1 MKFIYIA
8 FFATLISSLFMPIH
22 AQAANC
28 SGQVTDINFGTI
40 SVRSNVTNQT
50 AGTLTV
56 NCSGGLLS
64 GVIGVCV
71 NFRAGSGGAAN
82 SANSPRN
89 LQNQQN
95 TALAY
100 ELRPTGNGAGNGTL
114 NQIFVSMSPSLGET
128 SVVIPIYADV
138 VSDGVGLQT
147 GLYQSVFNADAVTLH
162 YGLLSCE
169 LTGDEG
175 IIAPFTVQGNV
186 SSSCEVDSTALNF
199 GSLASVIAAPVDQL
213 AQITVRCTDT
223 TPFDLRL
230 GLGNG
235 SNVLNPEFREMTNPL
250 GLIKYGLYQNSARTQ
265 PWGNTPETDLSS
277 VGEGFDQ
284 LFNVYG
290 RIHSGQTAQ
299 PGIYSDQV
307 VITIEY

>member
-8 FFATLISSLFMPIH
+8 LLATLILFLFIPIQ

-28 SGQVTDINFGTI
+28 SGQVSDINFGTI

-50 AGTLTV
+50 SGTLTV
-56 NCSGGLLS
+56 TCSGDLTS

-71 NFRAGSGGAAN
+71 GFGAGSGGAAN
-82 SANSPRN
+82 SVNSPRN
-89 LQNQQN
+89 LRNQNN
-95 TALAY
+95 TTLAY
-100 ELRPTGNGAGNGTL
+100 EFRPTGNGAGNGTL
-114 NQIFVSMSPSLGET
+114 NQVFVSMSPILGST

-147 GLYQSVFNADAVTLH
+147 GLYQSVFNADSVTLH
-162 YGLLSCE
+162 YGILSCDLIGE
-169 LTGDEG
+169 EG
-175 IIAPFTVQGNV
+175 LVAPFSVQGTV
-186 SSSCEVDSTALNF
+186 SSSCEVDSTTLNF
-199 GSLASVIAAPVDQL
+199 GSLMSVIAEPVDQL
-213 AQITVRCTDT
+213 AQITVRCTDM

-235 SNVLNPEFREMTNPL
+235 SNVSSPVFREMTNTL
-250 GLIKYGLYQNSARTQ
+250 GSIKYGLYQNSARTVS
-265 PWGNTPETDLSS
+265 WGSTPETDLSA
-277 VGEGFDQ
+277 VGQGFDQ

>member
-8 FFATLISSLFMPIH
+8 TLISFLFIPIQ

-50 AGTLTV
+50 TGTLTV
-56 NCSGGLLS
+56 TCSGGLSS
-64 GVIGVCV
+64 GVLGVCV
-71 NFRAGSGGAAN
+71 SFGAGSGGAAN
-82 SANSPRN
+82 SINSPRH
-89 LQNQQN
+89 LQNPLS
-95 TALAY
+95 TVLTY

-114 NQIFVSMSPSLGET
+114 NQIFVTMVPSVSGT
-128 SVVIPIYADV
+128 SVVIPIYADI

-162 YGLLSCE
+162 YGVLSCE
-169 LTGDEG
+169 LTGEEG
-175 IIAPFTVQGNV
+175 IIAPFTVQGTV
-186 SSSCEVDSTALNF
+186 SPSCEVESTALNF
-199 GSLASVIAAPVDQL
+199 GSFASVIAAPVDQL

-235 SNVLNPEFREMTNPL
+235 SNVSNPEFREMTSTL

-265 PWGNTPETDLSS
+265 PWGNTPETDLSAI
-277 VGEGFDQ
+277 GQGFDQ

-290 RIHSGQTAQ
+290 RIHSGQTAL

-307 VITIEY
+307 IITIEY